1 MTMQQVEGLGAFHNS
16 GDIGLIYRIGTSS
29 ASDGSIIRIP
39 FTEKFSYD
47 FQNFFH
53 PFVASLIKQL
63 NQTSVAGML
72 DPGFLATLHYAY
84 TTGDYTPLN
93 SNTVSVTLED
103 EVVDVSIGGPYANY
117 NWELLY
123 HIPVMIAVHLS
134 NNQRFAEAQ
143 KWFHLVFDPT
153 STDTSVPPPERF
165 WKSFV
170 FRNGSGIEN
179 ISGLLSLLSTPDNQL
194 DATQI
199 KIKSNV
205 ITGYNGI
212 LANPFDPHVVARTRP
227 GAYQWYVVMKYLDNL
242 IAWGDSLFLADTIE
256 TLNEA
261 TLCYVLAANIL
272 GPRPQVMPQSA
283 GTTPKNFAQ
292 LRQAG
297 LDRMSDAMVTLE
309 AQFPFNLAS
318 GPGAGSGT
326 GDDQSGALFGI
337 GRSLYF
343 CVPQNQH
350 LLAYWDT
357 VADRLFK
364 IRNSENI
371 QGVVQQ
377 LPLFDPPLDPGMLV
391 QAAAAGIDI
400 GSIVSGLNQPLGPV
414 RSPLLIQK
422 ALEIAA
428 EVRSLGNGLL
438 AALEKGDAEQLA
450 LLRQGHEIQLQQ
462 MTQNVRYLQW
472 QHAQETT
479 NGLLKTRAVT
489 LERYTYYLRLLNLAP
504 DQATV
509 PPAFTPD
516 RRELTEANF
525 ADTYN
530 ALVGEYDLAIATL
543 GYNPPQ
549 PAQGTSPSTQSGATG
564 QGQLYLNKNED
575 AELNTHLPTARDTRI
590 AANVAN
596 AIAAGVEPIPSAE
609 AHLAFWGIGVHSKLF
624 SGEFLAGMAKFAAD
638 VLGVIAGWQQDQA
651 GIAARTAGHQR
662 RADEWTVQAN
672 LAARELAQ
680 IGRQIIASLIAEQV
694 AYHDYQT
701 MKTQVANAQQVQSFL
716 QDKFTSAVFY
726 TWMQSDLSALYYQ
739 YYRFAC
745 DTARRAEQTMKRELM
760 RPELDATQFIQFNY
774 WDAGHQGLLSGE
786 ALHLDIKRMEMAYH
800 DNNKRELELTR
811 HVSLRQL
818 DPLAL
823 LKLRVT
829 GSCTVSVPEWLY
841 DRDCPGHY
849 MRRIKT
855 ISVSIPSVVGPYT
868 SLNCTLSLQSSTV
881 RVSPL
886 LANDS
891 YARDT
896 TQDDA
901 RFVDYFGAA
910 DTIVTSGGTN
920 DSGMFET
927 NLRDDRFLPFEDAG
941 AISIWNLW
949 LPSQLRSF
957 DYTTISDVILH
968 IRYTARQ
975 AGDPLAA
982 QATKE
987 LVTMLDTA
995 GQSSQALLFC
1005 LRYDFPTEW
1014 SAFVNGT
1021 GDFTVTLDK
1030 QFFPYAVQGARKL
1043 TVGSLTLYASGNG
1056 QLVPVSPAVDLG
1068 ALSAAL
1074 SGTTG
1079 QGSLSLPVDNTVMT
1093 RELSQQ
1099 VFLVLQ
1105 YHFGMS

>member
-1 MTMQQVEGLGAFHNS
+1 MREVEGLGAFHN
-16 GDIGLIYRIGTSS
+16 
-29 ASDGSIIRIP
+29 ASDVGLVYGLGISQDGNGAITRLP
-39 FTEKFSYD
+39 YREKFSYT
-47 FQNFFH
+47 FGNFFH
-53 PFVASLIKQL
+53 PFAGNLIKQL

-72 DPGFLATLHYAY
+72 DPGFLETLHYAY
-84 TTGDYTPLN
+84 TSADYTVLD
-93 SNTVSVTLED
+93 STIVSVTLED
-103 EVVDVSIGGPYANY
+103 QDIDVSIGGPYANY

-134 NNQRFAEAQ
+134 SNQRFAEAQ

-153 STDTSVPPPERF
+153 STDTSVPPPGRF

-170 FRNGSGIEN
+170 FRNGSAIQN
-179 ISGLLSLLSTPDNQL
+179 IDALVSLLSTPDAEL
-194 DATQI
+194 DAAQI
-199 KIKSNV
+199 QAKTDV
-205 ITGYNGI
+205 ITGYNGT
-212 LANPFDPHVVARTRP
+212 LASPFDPHLVARTRP
-227 GAYQWYVVMKYLDNL
+227 SAYQWYVVMKYLDNL

-261 TLCYVLAANIL
+261 TLCYVLAADIL
-272 GPRPQVMPQSA
+272 GPRPQVMPQPTAA
-283 GTTPKNFAQ
+283 GAKNFLQ
-292 LRQAG
+292 LKQAG
-297 LDRMSDAMVTLE
+297 LDRMSDALVNLE
-309 AQFPFNLAS
+309 SQFPFNLVSA
-318 GPGAGSGT
+318 PATGSGEA
-326 GDDQSGALFGI
+326 DDQSGALFGI

-343 CVPQNQH
+343 CVPQNQN
-350 LLAYWDT
+350 LLGYWDT

-391 QAAAAGIDI
+391 QAASAGIDV

-414 RSPLLIQK
+414 RSLLLIGK

-428 EVRSLGNGLL
+428 EVRALGSELL

-462 MTQNVRYLQW
+462 LTQNVRYLAW

-479 NGLLKTRAVT
+479 NGLLKTRAAAV
-489 LERYTYYLRLLNLAP
+489 ERYTYYLRLLNLAP

-509 PPAFTPD
+509 PPDFSPD

-525 ADTYN
+525 ADIYS

-543 GYNPPQ
+543 AYNPLR

-564 QGQLYLNKNED
+564 QGQLYLNTNED
-575 AELNTHLPTARDTRI
+575 EELNRDLPLARDSHVG
-590 AANVAN
+590 ANVSN
-596 AIAAGVEPIPSAE
+596 SIAGGLFAVPSAE
-609 AHLAFWGIGVHSKLF
+609 LHLAYWGIGGHTKLF
-624 SGEFLAGMAKFAAD
+624 DGTSLSGIARLAGDILKVTGDYF
-638 VLGVIAGWQQDQA
+638 QDQA
-651 GIAARTAGHQR
+651 GIASRTAGYQR
-662 RADEWTVQAN
+662 RADEWTFQAN
-672 LAARELAQ
+672 LAARELVQ
-680 IGRQIIASLIAEQV
+680 IGRQIIASLIAEQI

-701 MKTQVANAQQVQSFL
+701 VKAQVQQAQEVQAFL
-716 QDKFTSAVFY
+716 QSKFTSAVFY

-745 DTARRAEQTMKRELM
+745 DTARQAEQTMKRELM

-774 WDAGHQGLLSGE
+774 WDSGHQGLLSGE

-800 DNNKRELELTR
+800 ASNKRELELTR

-823 LKLRVT
+823 LSLRIT
-829 GSCTVSVPEWLY
+829 GSCTVTVPEWLY

-849 MRRIKT
+849 MRRIKNVSL
-855 ISVSIPSVVGPYT
+855 SVPSVVGPYT
-868 SLNCTLSLQSSTV
+868 SLNCTLSLQNSTV
-881 RVSPL
+881 RTSPL
-886 LANDS
+886 LANGT

-896 TQDDA
+896 TQADD
-901 RFVDYFGAA
+901 RFADYFGAS
-910 DTIVTSGGTN
+910 DVIVTSGGTN
-920 DSGMFET
+920 DGGMFET
-927 NLRDDRFLPFEDAG
+927 NLRDERFLPFEGAG
-941 AISIWNLW
+941 AISTWNLS

-987 LVTMLDTA
+987 LTGMLDTA

-1005 LRYDFPTEW
+1005 LRYDFPTQW

-1021 GDFTVTLDK
+1021 GDFTVALDK
-1030 QFFPYAVQGARKL
+1030 QFFPYAVQSARKL
-1043 TVGSLTLYASGNG
+1043 TIDGLTLYAESAGT
-1056 QLVPVSPAVDLG
+1056 VASVSPAADL
-1068 ALSAAL
+1068 AELSAGL
-1074 SGTTG
+1074 SGSNE
-1079 QGSLSLPVDNTVMT
+1079 QALIDLPADSIVLT
-1093 RELSQQ
+1093 RDLSQQ
-1099 VFLVLQ
+1099 VFLMLQ
-1105 YHFGMS
+1105 YHFGSS